1 MARETGE
8 ERTGLIGRLVRWRK
22 SVSVAM
28 VVCALP
34 IAGGC
39 FGHFPLTRAVYNFN
53 NTVPSGIL
61 RNLVFWAFLIIPVY
75 SIAATVDML
84 VLNLIEFWLPGR
96 MDSTVST
103 VTEDGKKI
111 VVTPTEDGR
120 EATLTVSEE
129 DAVVLELRLTK
140 VSDELLE
147 IRDADGRL
155 LGSARLNGSGMI
167 ELADALGQVVKTVPA
182 EELAAL

>member
-1 MARETGE
+1 MAEKRA
-8 ERTGLIGRLVRWRK
+8 GLIGLAGRFRR
-22 SVSVAM
+22 SISVALIA
-28 VVCALP
+28 CTLP
-34 IAGGC
+34 VAAGC
-39 FGHFPLTRAVYNFN
+39 FGYFPLTRAVYKFN
-53 NTVPSGIL
+53 NGISTGIL

-75 SIAATVDML
+75 SIAATVDAL
-84 VLNLIEFWLPGR
+84 VINLLEFWLPGR

-103 VTEDGKKI
+103 TTEDGKTI

-129 DAVVLELRLTK
+129 DAVVLELRLVK
-140 VSDELLE
+140 VCDDLLE

-155 LGSARLNGSGMI
+155 LGSARLDESGVI
-167 ELADALGQVVKTVPA
+167 ELADGAGQVVRTILA